1 MHRAG
6 EVTIRPVTLDAVREQ
21 VAAAGRRLA
30 AEGLVLGTAGN
41 ISARR
46 GDEVAITPTGAVL
59 AELEPEQVS
68 VVDLGGRQ
76 VHGDLAPTSELDLH
90 LGVYRRYDAGAVVH
104 THAPMATALSC
115 VLDELPCVHYQ
126 MLLLGGPVPVAPYAT
141 FGTPELARS
150 VLDALEGR
158 RAALMANHGAIAHGE
173 DLDAALELSLLLEW
187 ACTVYWRAAAIG
199 EPRVLGAEQREA
211 VVAAALA
218 RDYGTTHRV
227 EEGG

>member
-1 MHRAG
+1 MESAS
-6 EVTIRPVTLDAVREQ
+6 TADAAREQ
-21 VAAAGRRLA
+21 VAAASRRLA

-41 ISARR
+41 VSARQ

-59 AELEPEQVS
+59 ADLEPEQVS
-68 VVDLGGRQ
+68 VVDLEGTQLDGE
-76 VHGDLAPTSELDLH
+76 LAPTSELDLH

-126 MLLLGGPVPVAPYAT
+126 LLLLGGPVPVAPYAT
-141 FGTPELARS
+141 FGTPELASS
-150 VLDALEGR
+150 VLDALEGGN
-158 RAALMANHGAIAHGE
+158 AALMANHGAIVHSH

-199 EPRVLGAEQREA
+199 EPRVLDAEQREA

-218 RDYGTTHRV
+218 RTYGSTRRV
-227 EEGG
+227 EDDA